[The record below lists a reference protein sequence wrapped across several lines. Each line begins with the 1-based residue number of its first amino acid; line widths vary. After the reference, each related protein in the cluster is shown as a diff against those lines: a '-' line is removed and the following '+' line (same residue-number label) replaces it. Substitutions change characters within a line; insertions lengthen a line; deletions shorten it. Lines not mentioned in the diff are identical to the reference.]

1 MVKPKKKLSLDDRL
15 IKVLKENP
23 FSIFFFLLIIFILFP
38 ILIINQ
44 MEGNLF
50 KKIILFTAFF
60 SFLLLA
66 SDFVFRFSYRLF
78 RGMPY
83 KFLPR
88 PNFEKLYVKSH
99 PYIPYIMKS
108 NHKSEVSEKADY
120 PLHQGKF
127 NFVQLTTNNMGFF
140 NGTKGSR
147 DILVPKPKNTKRVI
161 CIGASTT
168 GNYIEA
174 NGKVF
179 SYPLELE
186 RILQEKK
193 SLKNLKYIIAG
204 KEVIILLIY

>member
-1 MVKPKKKLSLDDRL
+1 
-15 IKVLKENP
+15 
-23 FSIFFFLLIIFILFP
+23 
-38 ILIINQ
+38 

-193 SLKNLKYIIAG
+193 SKKFEVHNCGQGGYNSADILVRYALQIIDFQPDIIVLYHAYNDITQYLTKNFKSDYSHARSI
-204 KEVIILLIY
+204 